1 MMYDFLAAAR
11 DADDLRPLLDAMVPL
26 YFARTATFVR
36 DTEGDTDEEAEARVE
51 NAVDVAVAAKPYL
64 RQRWTATVA
73 VGR

>member
-11 DADDLRPLLDAMVPL
+11 VADDLRPLLDAMVPL

-51 NAVDVAVAAKPYL
+51 NVDVAVGAKPYL
-64 RQRWTATVA
+64 RQRWTARVPA
-73 VGR
+73 AR